1 MQMIFAANCLLGFSR
16 PLLSNLPTSAK
27 VNIPMP
33 LPDFSGRSPSR
44 LASVTSTGSSSVSRS
59 TASMGTSR
67 YRQSSKAL
75 DNRRVV
81 RQEIICAGSI
91 RVRSC
96 KLLWKPAALQL
107 MVTTTS
113 SLGEDEAHFDN
124 CDDDSDDSDDDDIDK
139 VTTMAQPNETHHYSI
154 TFCHRSLMGHARREK
169 IELNGTRDLVEII
182 CGEDGLL
189 STRFEFSI
197 AYGSVG
203 PSGRRR
209 TLTCRARD
217 AKEYLQWTEA
227 LRMAVEAQGKNK
239 SNKGIKMNRCTHSNT
254 LTSSK
259 APSNSQA
266 SSDSFFD
273 ADVELEARK
282 EPPTPTSPTA
292 ATAAKAIA
300 PPEADIVEESAL
312 KPVPADIAA
321 VFDVARR
328 RQVSVVIKPT
338 QRPANTRLQRRSA
351 SITKRVP
358 VRHSATRASKP
369 TAPLP
374 RSSTPHNTRHERTQP
389 PYPDTVRARTSSA
402 GRPRTRVRKISLSE
416 SNRRSKRNRLR
427 VSPTSGSEGKRPR
440 VPSSPLA
447 SAPVLGALPMLQSP
461 SSLTDSSLDF
471 VDSSNEASYI
481 DAPRTTDY
489 VNSLVKIASIASARQ
504 RQQLLQRQRKER
516 KSYVLPLK
524 SDEAEDEWLM
534 SRRTSRLNLDTCD
547 FEDVKSAR
555 SNRRRAEKESWAAY
569 LKAMESMKV
578 NVYVASEGGG
588 TARRICW
595 YMGTSDAQVE
605 KAIRVQLRLPR
616 DTEFLLRD
624 ADGDVVPASSTLPN
638 GQHYKLIVQEKDDY
652 IMSSANTAATSIIRP
667 IAPFSGDEVEAVPLP
682 SPKRRRVETEDDAV
696 TPPTPSSPLADPV
709 PAITPPTRRNSTP
722 PRPVATIIA
731 QFVDT
736 FTRPIANED
745 NVNFIP
751 NAGPYALYDLY
762 CKVVQDKKF
771 HPKRE
776 DVFYKMTSLHCK
788 VDRQRVNRYY
798 MCPVVNGVG
807 TMFVQCKPQGKGV
820 LLRRYRKVGVA
831 EELED
836 VVKAAPFVSWL
847 GLDPNEVV
855 VLYTSFIEGFVPI
868 TKRNYRVEYGNSFT

>member
-1 MQMIFAANCLLGFSR
+1 MPTELDESERVGSEDSTKSTFGEYLMSVAGMWEVQRPCQPQDCMQMIFAANCLLGFSR

-169 IELNGTRDLVEII
+169 IELNGTRDPVEII

-239 SNKGIKMNRCTHSNT
+239 I
-254 LTSSK
+254 
-259 APSNSQA
+259 
-266 SSDSFFD
+266 
-273 ADVELEARK
+273 
-282 EPPTPTSPTA
+282 
-292 ATAAKAIA
+292 
-300 PPEADIVEESAL
+300 
-312 KPVPADIAA
+312 
-321 VFDVARR
+321 
-328 RQVSVVIKPT
+328 
-338 QRPANTRLQRRSA
+338 
-351 SITKRVP
+351 
-358 VRHSATRASKP
+358 
-369 TAPLP
+369 
-374 RSSTPHNTRHERTQP
+374 
-389 PYPDTVRARTSSA
+389 
-402 GRPRTRVRKISLSE
+402 
-416 SNRRSKRNRLR
+416 
-427 VSPTSGSEGKRPR
+427 
-440 VPSSPLA
+440 
-447 SAPVLGALPMLQSP
+447 
-461 SSLTDSSLDF
+461 
-471 VDSSNEASYI
+471 
-481 DAPRTTDY
+481 
-489 VNSLVKIASIASARQ
+489 
-504 RQQLLQRQRKER
+504 
-516 KSYVLPLK
+516 
-524 SDEAEDEWLM
+524 
-534 SRRTSRLNLDTCD
+534 
-547 FEDVKSAR
+547 
-555 SNRRRAEKESWAAY
+555 
-569 LKAMESMKV
+569 
-578 NVYVASEGGG
+578 
-588 TARRICW
+588 
-595 YMGTSDAQVE
+595 
-605 KAIRVQLRLPR
+605 
-616 DTEFLLRD
+616 
-624 ADGDVVPASSTLPN
+624 
-638 GQHYKLIVQEKDDY
+638 
-652 IMSSANTAATSIIRP
+652 
-667 IAPFSGDEVEAVPLP
+667 
-682 SPKRRRVETEDDAV
+682 
-696 TPPTPSSPLADPV
+696 
-709 PAITPPTRRNSTP
+709 
-722 PRPVATIIA
+722 ATIIA

-868 TKRNYRVEYGNSFT
+868 TKRNYRVEYGNAFT